1 MTQTEKFNFF
11 INSLINQYEGFEDKQ
26 NAVAITIKAVIDYAK
41 SLNEL

>member
-1 MTQTEKFNFF
+1 MTHTEKFQFF

-26 NAVAITIKAVIDYAK
+26 NSVAVTIKAVIDYAK